1 MAEDEQQEDNRM
13 SALLLGAKQPSS
25 RQEPIKFAQS
35 STPTE
40 TPIDFVEKM
49 VTPSKMKD
57 SDSHDF
63 IVRDS
68 ALSKLP
74 TVEYGEIMA
83 EYGRVAGIFKELGY
97 PKIAKVIHAEM
108 EHKAWAMMGVG
119 GWLRDK
125 MNETRGVFIKSE
137 SKEGSG
143 IRYSLDK
150 MR

>member
-1 MAEDEQQEDNRM
+1 MAENQPTEDERM
-13 SALLLGAKQPSS
+13 SELLLGAKQPN
-25 RQEPIKFAQS
+25 RKEPIKFAQS

-68 ALSKLP
+68 ALSRLP
-74 TVEYGEIMA
+74 NGEYAEIMA

-137 SKEGSG
+137 TKEGSG